1 MICNVALVL
10 LLTRAFNAGWV
21 VFKNIEGLTIHVGL
35 FYIVGLDSSQSTT
48 NSVLFVHSI

>member
-10 LLTRAFNAGWV
+10 LLTRAFYAGWI

-48 NSVLFVHSI
+48 NSVLFVYSI